1 MKSFKKSFSLN
12 CTTGQSVEQQKLV
25 IQQQA
30 NVIETQQ
37 SRIYKLET
45 QLETLSEQNELL
57 SKFPVSDSP
66 KCSSSRLSK
75 EIGY

>member
-12 CTTGQSVEQQKLV
+12 CTKGQSVEQQKLV

-30 NVIETQQ
+30 NLIETQQ

-45 QLETLSEQNELL
+45 KLETL